1 MLTFNSMGLPIT
13 NTKQYE
19 SLFSFGTPN
28 NTAAYGDGVNLHRS
42 LGGIPQT
49 SPLDLGTNPFGIA
62 GSTVEANP
70 QTSWMDSL
78 FGEKGKTALG
88 GIGMLGNLYMG
99 MQNYGLAKDAFNLQK
114 ENYERNYQAQ
124 RQLTNS
130 RIEDRQRARV
140 AANPTAY
147 ESVDSYM
154 DRNRVQ

>member
-1 MLTFNSMGLPIT
+1 
-13 NTKQYE
+13 
-19 SLFSFGTPN
+19 
-28 NTAAYGDGVNLHRS
+28 
-42 LGGIPQT
+42 
-49 SPLDLGTNPFGIA
+49 
-62 GSTVEANP
+62 
-70 QTSWMDSL
+70 MDSL